1 MDTSIHDGGK
11 TMERRH
17 RWIEGKGWDIPV
29 DAPGSELPLGF
40 WDGWRFVPWEVWVL
54 SRPMRVDAPLEKAS

>member
-1 MDTSIHDGGK
+1 
-11 TMERRH
+11 MERRH